1 MAPRVGRALSTL
13 CLLVLA
19 ACESRVHVTATLE
32 VRVVDPA
39 GAPVPGTLVSF
50 HSAKVSEG
58 TELGHSVFDM
68 SRSTGDDGRCSFTV
82 GYNVTTSEDITL
94 EAWSGNGSNRDR
106 ELITGEEA
114 HARSADTDLVVI
126 TRSLE
131 LIACPTETPDLCSA
145 RCVDTQNDPMH
156 CGTCGHAC
164 AVDCLGGDCI
174 PCSNVAGAWTTTG
187 DCPVR
192 SCTVTQDTCGG
203 TIVCIDDGGMPTDPQ
218 AITVGD
224 GTLSFSASL
233 GTCTVTVRGDS
244 FTGTCGNA
252 LLECSVS
259 GTR

>member
-1 MAPRVGRALSTL
+1 MGWLAATL
-13 CLLVLA
+13 TLLTLA
-19 ACESRVHVTATLE
+19 ACEQRVHITATLE

-50 HSAKVSEG
+50 HFAKVSEG
-58 TELGHSVFDM
+58 NELGHSVFDM
-68 SRSTGDDGRCSFTV
+68 TRTTGDDGRCSATV
-82 GYNVTTSEDITL
+82 GYNLTPSEDVTL

-131 LIACPTETPDLCSA
+131 LIACPTETPDLCGA
-145 RCVDTQNDPMH
+145 RCVDTRSDRTN
-156 CGTCGHAC
+156 CGTCGHGC
-164 AVDCLGGDCI
+164 SLDCLEGDCI
-174 PCSNVAGAWTTTG
+174 PCSNVTGVWTTSG

-203 TIVCIDDGGMPTDPQ
+203 TIVCIDDGGMPTGPQ

-233 GTCTVTVRGDS
+233 RTCTITVRGDS

>member
-1 MAPRVGRALSTL
+1 MDPRLGWLAASFSLLALT
-13 CLLVLA
+13 

-68 SRSTGDDGRCSFTV
+68 SRTTGDDGRCSFTV
-82 GYNVTTSEDITL
+82 GYNLTPTEDVTL
-94 EAWSGNGSNRDR
+94 EAWSGNGTNRDR

-114 HARSADTDLVVI
+114 HARSADTDLVVL

-131 LIACPTETPDLCSA
+131 LIACPTETPDLCGVG
-145 RCVDTQNDPMH
+145 CVDVRSDRMH
-156 CGTCGHAC
+156 CGACGHAC
-164 AVDCLGGDCI
+164 AVDCLEGDCV
-174 PCSNVAGAWTTTG
+174 PCSNVAGTWSTSG

-192 SCTVTQDTCGG
+192 SCTVSQDTCSG
-203 TIVCIDDGGMPTDPQ
+203 TIVCTDADGMPTDPQ
-218 AITVGD
+218 PITVGD
-224 GTLSFSASL
+224 GTLAFGASL
-233 GTCTVTVRGDS
+233 GDCNITVHGDAFS
-244 FTGTCGNA
+244 GTCGNA
-252 LLECSVS
+252 LVSCSVA